1 MARCYNSN
9 LVVLACR
16 NPASILAGW
25 GPLARKRKGPSPR
38 TSRIGAPAHGVE
50 NANTW
55 WKLLIPQTPLF
66 PTLMETREPGTCT
79 KFNVLGSK
87 R

>member
-1 MARCYNSN
+1 MSGHAVESRS
-9 LVVLACR
+9 R
-16 NPASILAGW
+16 SIQATDPDTRRLHGTVET
-25 GPLARKRKGPSPR
+25 LL
-38 TSRIGAPAHGVE
+38 TYGVE